1 MKIVDEI
8 DLADYDGCW
17 GQGARN
23 LEKLTGDERGR
34 LGSILGE
41 LYPEGMTPTEL
52 NDLLWFDFESVCR
65 WLGLDYDPETDEIAR

>member
-1 MKIVDEI
+1 MKIAEEI

-17 GQGARN
+17 GQGAS
-23 LEKLTGDERGR
+23 GR
-34 LGSILGE
+34 LGSVLEE
-41 LYPEGMTPTEL
+41 LYPEGMSPTEL

>member
-1 MKIVDEI
+1 MKIAEEI

-17 GQGARN
+17 GQGASN
-23 LEKLTGDERGR
+23 LEKLTGGERGR
-34 LGSILGE
+34 LGSFLEE
-41 LYPEGMTPTEL
+41 LYPEGMTSTEL

>member
-17 GQGARN
+17 SQGMRN
-23 LEKLTGDERGR
+23 FERLTGDERRR
-34 LGSILGE
+34 LGNILGE
-41 LYPEGMTPTEL
+41 LYPEGMTPAEL

-65 WLGLDYDPETDEIAR
+65 WLSLDYDPETDEIDR